1 MCPCLVACTGAF
13 KVSVSKDVSFCVRAV
28 HLPFNAP
35 LKAAMHAY
43 PIDSPRAAACVLAL
57 TLVSDGTISQ
67 DELNVVE
74 RLKMHEQ
81 LNLSRD
87 ELFDVFDTL
96 RHDLIDN
103 PQSNWVEPCP
113 VDEREIAAV
122 MARITSPFLRERILR
137 LCIQVAE
144 ADGHIAGGEAVVLK
158 AAVEHWGLHR
168 QMLHTV
174 SPSNV

>member
-1 MCPCLVACTGAF
+1 M
-13 KVSVSKDVSFCVRAV
+13 VSVSEDVSFCMRIV

-67 DELNVVE
+67 DELDMVE
-74 RLKMHEQ
+74 RLKMYEQ

-96 RHDLIDN
+96 CHDLGDN
-103 PQSNWVEPCP
+103 PQSNWDEPCP

-122 MARITSPFLRERILR
+122 MARITSLFLRERILR

-144 ADGHIAGGEAVVLK
+144 ADGHIAGGEAVVLN

-168 QMLHTV
+168 QMLQSTAAPTV
-174 SPSNV
+174 D